1 MNEVKITGKICNL
14 KHETLPSG
22 KIFSTFGLSVWM
34 AKKNNKDTYE
44 FINCEMWDEHLVVT
58 EGDKDITGKLK
69 VASWLGKDGK
79 KQSRITINVKSVE
92 DSKRFENNDEAKGVD
107 IFPDKDVEPYDD
119 LDDSLPF

>member
-14 KHETLPSG
+14 KHETLSNG
-22 KIFSTFGLSVWM
+22 KNFSTFGLSVWM
-34 AKKNNKDTYE
+34 CKKDGKDVYE
-44 FINCEMWDEHLVVT
+44 FVNCEMWDEHLVVT

-92 DSKRFENNDEAKGVD
+92 DAQPFNKEETKEVD
-107 IFPDKDVEPYDD
+107 IFPEKDVEPYDG

>member
-69 VASWLGKDGK
+69 VASWVGKDGK
-79 KQSRITINVKSVE
+79 KQSRVTINVNSVE
-92 DSKRFENNDEAKGVD
+92 DSKRFEKKEEDECG
-107 IFPDKDVEPYDD
+107 EPVGYSSNPELDDD
-119 LDDSLPF
+119 LPF

>member
-34 AKKNNKDTYE
+34 CKKNGKDVYE
-44 FINCEMWDEHLVVT
+44 FVNCEMWDEHLVVT

-69 VASWLGKDGK
+69 VASWIGKDGK
-79 KQSRITINVKSVE
+79 KQSRITINVNSVE
-92 DSKRFENNDEAKGVD
+92 DSKRFEKKEEDECG
-107 IFPDKDVEPYDD
+107 EPVGYSSKPELDDD
-119 LDDSLPF
+119 LPF

>member
-34 AKKNNKDTYE
+34 AKKNGKDVYE
-44 FINCEMWDEHLVVT
+44 YVNCEMWDEHLVAT

-69 VASWLGKDGK
+69 VTSWVGKDGK

-92 DSKRFENNDEAKGVD
+92 DSKRFEKSEDEEDDNPAGYSSKPELD
-107 IFPDKDVEPYDD
+107 DD
-119 LDDSLPF
+119 LPF